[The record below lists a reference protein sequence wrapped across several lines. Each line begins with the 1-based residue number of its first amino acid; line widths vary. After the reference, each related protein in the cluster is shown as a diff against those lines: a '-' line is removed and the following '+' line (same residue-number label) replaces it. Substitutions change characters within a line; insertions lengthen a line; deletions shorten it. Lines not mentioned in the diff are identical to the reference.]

1 MLIIISHWRNLISTY
16 VRTVYCNGGNHVTY
30 TTVYLYCT
38 GRLFFIST
46 YIALDAVHL
55 LSKRVHQCTLYQT
68 KIRIST

>member
-1 MLIIISHWRNLISTY
+1 MLLIISHWRNLISTY
-16 VRTVYCNGGNHVTY
+16 VRTV
-30 TTVYLYCT
+30 LYIAMVET
-38 GRLFFIST
+38 MLLILQYIYIALDDFFHI